1 MALTTVSKIF
11 GVDDIKI
18 FEVTADT
25 TSAYSIGTAVDV
37 PGARQFSLKA
47 EIDSKEL
54 TGDELT
60 LDVISKCKSLTL
72 TVEFAKLSLDMQ
84 KIVLG
89 GSTSTTGSGATEK
102 LSYEFK
108 EGDAPKYF
116 QFQAQIKS
124 TDIVGGD
131 AHFTLLKCKAT
142 SAPVNGTQGDF
153 ATFTFDAKA
162 SFTNFL
168 FGGSLK
174 KLYSIDFNAT
184 ATDIVGIGSSTV
196 GTPSIVSNIVKTDV
210 GGTMG
215 LVMNNVPFASKAAAE
230 LVANYTVSAGT
241 TALAVSKITYVD
253 ANTVILACTGT
264 AAAGTFSIIAKAA
277 ACASGVD
284 STAATY
290 VMT

>member
-1 MALTTVSKIF
+1 MALTTVTKVY
-11 GVDDIKI
+11 GVDDIKML
-18 FEVTADT
+18 EVTSDT
-25 TSAYSIGTAVDV
+25 VASYQIGTLIDV
-37 PGARQFSLKA
+37 PGARQISLKM
-47 EIDSKEL
+47 EIDSKDL
-54 TGDELT
+54 PGDEIT
-60 LDVISKCKSLTL
+60 LDTISKCKSLTA

-84 KIVLG
+84 KILLG
-89 GSTSTTGSGATEK
+89 GSTSTTGAGSTEK

-116 QFQAQIKS
+116 QLQAQIKS
-124 TDIVGGD
+124 TDIAGGD
-131 AHFTLLKCKAT
+131 VHFILYKCKAT
-142 SAPVNGTQGDF
+142 SAPINGTQGDY

-162 SFTNFL
+162 SFTSFL
-168 FGGSLK
+168 FGGTQK
-174 KLYSIDFNAT
+174 KLFGIDFNAT
-184 ATDIVGIGSSTV
+184 ATDIAGIGSSTV
-196 GTPSIVSNIVKTDV
+196 GSPSIVSNIVKTDV

-230 LVANYTVSAGT
+230 LVANYTVTAGT